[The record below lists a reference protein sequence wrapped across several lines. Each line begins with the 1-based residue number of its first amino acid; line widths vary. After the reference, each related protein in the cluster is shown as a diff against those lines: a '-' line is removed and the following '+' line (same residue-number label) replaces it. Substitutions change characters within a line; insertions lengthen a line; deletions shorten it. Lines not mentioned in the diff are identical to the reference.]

1 MAGELIVSGG
11 SQESRVCSMADFVA
25 AIDHGTT
32 STRCMVFGH
41 DGREVGRAQHEHRQI
56 MPAPGRV
63 EHDAAEIWQRTQE
76 VVAAALHT
84 CRLGPDDLAAVGA
97 VSYTHLTLPTKRI
110 V

>member
-1 MAGELIVSGG
+1 
-11 SQESRVCSMADFVA
+11 MADFVA

-63 EHDAAEIWQRTQE
+63 EHDAAEIWE
-76 VVAAALHT
+76 VSRAVAGEALLAA
-84 CRLGPDDLAAVGA
+84 GVQAGDLAAVEIGRA
-97 VSYTHLTLPTKRI
+97 HV
-110 V
+110 